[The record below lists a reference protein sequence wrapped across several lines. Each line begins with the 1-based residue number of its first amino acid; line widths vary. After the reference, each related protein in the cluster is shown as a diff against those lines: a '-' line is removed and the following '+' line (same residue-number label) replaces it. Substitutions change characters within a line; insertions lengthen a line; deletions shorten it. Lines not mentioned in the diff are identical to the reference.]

1 MGQRKRGQD
10 LRLHRVMEGQDAQ
23 GSQQERQQV
32 ITGKL
37 RRGDEGALR
46 EDRHTEDPPFQVQ
59 GVGTYRGAREE
70 EQLRQEGEERLTSS
84 LPHKPKKRSAPLC
97 WPLLKL

>member
-1 MGQRKRGQD
+1 MSLDLIANSQGLCQQAKCKPTCDFPAPTRKERF
-10 LRLHRVMEGQDAQ
+10 RFH
-23 GSQQERQQV
+23 QQP
-32 ITGKL
+32 T
-37 RRGDEGALR
+37 ALR